1 MKKTRIGFRIPS
13 NYVELTAPL
22 GDLQK
27 GILITTLCEYAFED
41 KITIDENLT
50 KSDLEI
56 FEKVF
61 MAIDFDVYD
70 DDDL

>member
-27 GILITTLCEYAFED
+27 GILITTLCESAFED